1 MKREIM
7 KVTVCLLLTTCL
19 TVPAVFT
26 SEAADAQS
34 ETQGIVELLGDKPVL
49 DDITENLPAA
59 ASVAVETQEFNQK
72 ALVNTDGEM
81 SIYVTAD
88 ENSELAGKVYR
99 NTVVH
104 IEEAGEMWS
113 KVSSGDVVGYI
124 KNDNLVLGTKAVERA
139 KTVCPAKATVNGK
152 EYTVVETDGKQLALK
167 GADNEQ
173 ITVAAAD
180 VKVTRNTQNG
190 KTMKQIAEEEA
201 RKKAEAEAKRKAEE
215 EAKRKK
221 AEAVAAQKR
230 NAPMSV
236 SASDRD
242 LMAAIIYCEAGAEP
256 YQGKVAVGAVIM
268 NRVRSSRFP
277 NTISGVIYQ
286 RGQFG
291 PAITGKLGRVL
302 ASGKATAECYKA
314 ADAALAGE
322 NPIGNRLFF
331 GNGNTGYKIG
341 SHYFH

>member
-7 KVTVCLLLTTCL
+7 KVAVCLLLTTCL
-19 TVPAVFT
+19 TIPAVFT

-34 ETQGIVELLGDKPVL
+34 ETQGIVELLGDEPVL
-49 DDITENLPAA
+49 NDITANLPAA
-59 ASVAVETQEFNQK
+59 ASVAVETQEFHQK

-81 SIYVTAD
+81 SIYAAAD
-88 ENSELAGKVYR
+88 ENSEVAGKVYR

-104 IEEAGEMWS
+104 IEETGEMWS

-139 KTVCPAKATVNGK
+139 KTVCPAKTTVNGK
-152 EYTVVETDGKQLALK
+152 EYTVVDTNGKQLTLK

-201 RKKAEAEAKRKAEE
+201 KKRAEEEARKKAEEAK
-215 EAKRKK
+215 KK
-221 AEAVAAQKR
+221 AAAASSQTR

-286 RGQFG
+286 KGQFG

>member
-1 MKREIM
+1 M
-7 KVTVCLLLTTCL
+7 T
-19 TVPAVFT
+19 
-26 SEAADAQS
+26 
-34 ETQGIVELLGDKPVL
+34 
-49 DDITENLPAA
+49 
-59 ASVAVETQEFNQK
+59 
-72 ALVNTDGEM
+72 
-81 SIYVTAD
+81 
-88 ENSELAGKVYR
+88 
-99 NTVVH
+99 
-104 IEEAGEMWS
+104 
-113 KVSSGDVVGYI
+113 
-124 KNDNLVLGTKAVERA
+124 
-139 KTVCPAKATVNGK
+139 
-152 EYTVVETDGKQLALK
+152 LK

-180 VKVTRNTQNG
+180 VKVTRDTQNG
-190 KTMKQIAEEEA
+190 KTMQQIAEEEA
-201 RKKAEAEAKRKAEE
+201 KKKAEEEAKKSKE

-221 AEAVAAQKR
+221 AEAAAAASQKR

-322 NPIGNRLFF
+322 NPIGDRLFF

>member
-1 MKREIM
+1 MNEQLKYEVIKSLVDHNGNKKAAALKLGCTTRHINRLIQKYKQNGKAAFIHGNRGRKPLHSFTESQKLEI
-7 KVTVCLLLTTCL
+7 LTLYNNKYYDAT
-19 TVPAVFT
+19 FT
-26 SEAADAQS
+26 YAC
-34 ETQGIVELLGDKPVL
+34 ELLAKNDGIFISPSALTK
-49 DDITENLPAA
+49 IMYENFIPSPRTTKTVRKRLAKELRTQQKNVSTKKKAAA
-59 ASVAVETQEFNQK
+59 ASSQT
-72 ALVNTDGEM
+72 
-81 SIYVTAD
+81 
-88 ENSELAGKVYR
+88 
-99 NTVVH
+99 
-104 IEEAGEMWS
+104 
-113 KVSSGDVVGYI
+113 
-124 KNDNLVLGTKAVERA
+124 
-139 KTVCPAKATVNGK
+139 
-152 EYTVVETDGKQLALK
+152 
-167 GADNEQ
+167 
-173 ITVAAAD
+173 
-180 VKVTRNTQNG
+180 
-190 KTMKQIAEEEA
+190 
-201 RKKAEAEAKRKAEE
+201 
-215 EAKRKK
+215 
-221 AEAVAAQKR
+221 R

-286 RGQFG
+286 KGQFG

>member
-1 MKREIM
+1 MIGTFYTGHKGL
-7 KVTVCLLLTTCL
+7 KSSHKY
-19 TVPAVFT
+19 F
-26 SEAADAQS
+26 
-34 ETQGIVELLGDKPVL
+34 
-49 DDITENLPAA
+49 
-59 ASVAVETQEFNQK
+59 
-72 ALVNTDGEM
+72 ALSSMLCMTM
-81 SIYVTAD
+81 AIYTGHKMI
-88 ENSELAGKVYR
+88 SG
-99 NTVVH
+99 
-104 IEEAGEMWS
+104 S
-113 KVSSGDVVGYI
+113 K
-124 KNDNLVLGTKAVERA
+124 K
-139 KTVCPAKATVNGK
+139 
-152 EYTVVETDGKQLALK
+152 
-167 GADNEQ
+167 
-173 ITVAAAD
+173 
-180 VKVTRNTQNG
+180 
-190 KTMKQIAEEEA
+190 A
-201 RKKAEAEAKRKAEE
+201 RKKAEEAK
-215 EAKRKK
+215 KK
-221 AEAVAAQKR
+221 AAAASSQTR

-286 RGQFG
+286 KGQFG